1 METGPRP
8 RAVKVGSGA
17 RLRLRAGLQAGA
29 LCGGWE
35 DTLAVHSAGG
45 SGRLLRWAAERT
57 LDTRS
62 CWRSWK
68 EKASSTRPRGW
79 REAASQGERRLWP
92 FSSRG
97 PRLSEDSRDR
107 DEEAE
112 AGLWHLEASLDGGEW
127 E

>member
-1 METGPRP
+1 M
-8 RAVKVGSGA
+8 
-17 RLRLRAGLQAGA
+17 GLQAEG

-45 SGRLLRWAAERT
+45 SGRLLRWAAEWT

-92 FSSRG
+92 FSTRG
-97 PRLSEDSRDR
+97 PRLSEESRVR
-107 DEEAE
+107 GLGDEEAE
-112 AGLWHLEASLDGGEW
+112 AGLCPLEASLDGGEW